1 MREKRPDAAPLYS
14 GAQRT
19 NWYTEYMSKRDLLA
33 VLTEASRKGDV
44 SAIFILMAQLKGL
57 DAPTDEVMGAIKLGQ
72 SKAALGL

>member
-1 MREKRPDAAPLYS
+1 
-14 GAQRT
+14 
-19 NWYTEYMSKRDLLA
+19 MSKRDLLA

-44 SAIFILMAQLKGL
+44 ASIYVLLAQLKGL